1 MKKVAGGTSL
11 NLNKAAL
18 EGNLK
23 QVVIGDENNLLHE
36 IQLLLCRNF
45 QSKKAC

>member
-18 EGNLK
+18 EGNLER
-23 QVVIGDENNLLHE
+23 VVIGDEDNLLHG
-36 IQLLLCRNF
+36 IQLLLCRSF